1 MTRTESGRL
10 IVSPA
15 SQSIATFPTNGSAP
29 RLRDLTSPSTP
40 LFESPPPTARPFHDS
55 DRSPRQSQHIRNAS
69 HSTTQSDQ
77 RPALRSKKSLPDLR
91 QSHADILTERRSGPT
106 FDSPIEPIPAVRRLR
121 EEIVG
126 TSNSAPITASS
137 SRAST
142 PTQANPTISNL
153 NIPRTSRLPLRDQS
167 TEAEDEQE
175 SDRVDSNRTG
185 AVQYDRN
192 SGAYFRRLSMLPTS
206 TISKTVPIALLQYV
220 DAIRGILF
228 ALSQVY
234 SALRQ
239 FMVFASQDRL
249 PVTLSRALGQADRTM
264 SSLINALDRFDSLS
278 RRGTPETSVVR
289 DVFVKCKENVG
300 VFSKIMTALGTS
312 LKTLVA
318 TADVRYTR
326 TLLLMLYGSMGEI
339 ANSWNGVSTLLQEM
353 EETDGS
359 SLANLVLQPPTPS
372 PTASTGPPSRP
383 GIGPLYRARSKT
395 RRHAGSFSVED
406 VQLGAV
412 LPPAA
417 VTPPPGVPS
426 LPAAFIDLNLAAT
439 NAMEGMQTSTVKP
452 QAVGANKNRSFGPN
466 HITLPSSLNYRE
478 DTMDALELPTPNG
491 GPGISTLWGASLRT
505 NGDASSGMD
514 SPSVELGSST
524 RGNGRFLESTRSAS
538 GSNGATAMAIASA
551 DRKFLSMVDSTTGI
565 AFDIYALLLSS
576 LDTSSTG
583 VTDSN
588 GTESNALALIREL
601 GGRRTKEL
609 TDLCGKGVSITEG
622 LRVALERVRA
632 NGGAGEEGLSFTREE
647 AKRLGDESYAF
658 VQVSSIPLILVTRM
672 C

>member
-1 MTRTESGRL
+1 MIG
-10 IVSPA
+10 
-15 SQSIATFPTNGSAP
+15 
-29 RLRDLTSPSTP
+29 
-40 LFESPPPTARPFHDS
+40 
-55 DRSPRQSQHIRNAS
+55 
-69 HSTTQSDQ
+69 
-77 RPALRSKKSLPDLR
+77 
-91 QSHADILTERRSGPT
+91 
-106 FDSPIEPIPAVRRLR
+106 
-121 EEIVG
+121 
-126 TSNSAPITASS
+126 SNSAPITASS

-142 PTQANPTISNL
+142 PTQANPTITNL
-153 NIPRTSRLPLRDQS
+153 DIPRTTRLPSSRGQPYDTANDDDDSENDALEP
-167 TEAEDEQE
+167 T
-175 SDRVDSNRTG
+175 RVGG
-185 AVQYDRN
+185 AVGFDRN

-249 PVTLSRALGQADRTM
+249 PVPLSRALGQADRTM

-289 DVFVKCKENVG
+289 DIFVTCKENVG
-300 VFSKIMTALGTS
+300 VFSKIMVVLGTS
-312 LKTLVA
+312 LKGLVA

-353 EETDGS
+353 ELTDGS
-359 SLANLVLQPPTPS
+359 SIANLVLQPPTPS
-372 PTASTGPPSRP
+372 PTASTGPNSRP

-412 LPPAA
+412 LPPAPI
-417 VTPPPGVPS
+417 PPLVPT
-426 LPAAFIDLNLAAT
+426 LPAAFIDLAAIA
-439 NAMEGMQTSTVKP
+439 NEGQTSTVK
-452 QAVGANKNRSFGPN
+452 ARTGANKRAPGPN

-491 GPGISTLWGASLRT
+491 GPGISTLWGASVRL
-505 NGDASSGMD
+505 NGEAASGTE

-524 RGNGRFLESTRSAS
+524 RGRFLESARSS
-538 GSNGATAMAIASA
+538 PSNSNGATVTAVATA

-576 LDTSSTG
+576 FDPASSAFTS
-583 VTDSN
+583 VESN
-588 GTESNALALIREL
+588 GGESNGMMLTREL
-601 GGRRTKEL
+601 GTRRTKEL
-609 TDLCGKGVSITEG
+609 TDLCAKGVVITEG
-622 LRVALERVRA
+622 LRIALERVRA
-632 NGGAGEEGLSFTREE
+632 GGGSSEEALSFTREE

-658 VQVSSIPLILVTRM
+658 VQVSFVVHSCEHELIRCDRLSFASPSSSRRSRWSMDSRRGFETASDN
-672 C
+672 